1 MNHFGGTHWGM
12 KTVPDRKHLMD
23 RNGAWYYKRRVPE
36 HLQVKLGKKIIQFSL
51 DTRSIKEAQKL
62 RNAYDVRY
70 DMEFEQTV
78 QATDAKLSATSFS
91 DRLGLYLDG
100 LFKNFEKRLIN
111 DGPDDR
117 QQIHEMIAE
126 KEFDLAILGD
136 PADPRRHQWVQK
148 ALTAIIG
155 ESSVEGLTDQE
166 AQESVRRSMLQS
178 LHREIALLRDD
189 VREMHIAN
197 TTGTNAPETRVTFEE
212 LANEYLSDEKDKAE
226 RNKVRQQWIE
236 KLTQQTETLKE
247 FIGAST
253 LLSAIDYDRCR
264 SIQQMVA
271 DVPSHREKRYR
282 GMSVQAAIVEARK
295 SNAQTLSH
303 ATQAEYLR
311 TFKAIMDLGVAKR
324 LIPNNPG
331 ASLEPIK
338 RDLRA
343 AHQKRAPFSV
353 SQIAQF
359 FSSPF
364 YQLWKLGKQGKYKKP
379 DRDWRFWL
387 PLLMAFSGMRPGEV
401 CQLQIADLKKSAGG
415 IWYLD
420 VTETDDEGEDEGY
433 QKETKKLKTT
443 YSKRVIPL
451 HPILID
457 VGFPAFVERQKKAR
471 GSSALIFG
479 TLKKSKRGYYSD
491 YACRRFRE
499 KFLPE
504 AIMLATDQSFYSFR
518 HSFRDALRHVGAASD
533 VVAALGGWSEGT
545 KVSDAYGNSR
555 DPDYLYKTVE
565 RISYPDLVIDFE
577 FEGD

>member
-36 HLQVKLGKKIIQFSL
+36 HLQAKLGKKIIQFSL
-51 DTRSIKEAQKL
+51 DTRSIKEAQKR

-91 DRLGLYLDG
+91 DRLGLYLNG
-100 LFKNFEKRLIN
+100 LFKTFEKRLIN

-126 KEFDLAILGD
+126 KEIDLAILGD

-166 AQESVRRSMLQS
+166 AKESVRRSMLQS

-189 VREMHIAN
+189 VREMHVAN

-236 KLTQQTETLKE
+236 KLTQQTEALKE

-253 LLSAIDYDRCR
+253 LVSAIDYDSCR

-271 DVPSHREKRYR
+271 DVPAHREKRYR

-338 RDLRA
+338 REMRA
-343 AHQKRAPFSV
+343 PHQKRAPLSH
-353 SQIAQF
+353 SQLAAF
-359 FSSPF
+359 FNSTF
-364 YQLWKLGKQGKYKKP
+364 YQLWKQGNQGSYKKK

-387 PLLMAFSGMRPGEV
+387 PLLMTFSGMRPGEV
-401 CQLQIADLKKSAGG
+401 CQLQISDLKRSKGG
-415 IWYLD
+415 IWFLD
-420 VTETDDEGEDEGY
+420 VTETDDDDEGN
-433 QKETKKLKTT
+433 KEKKLKTT
-443 YSKRVIPL
+443 YSKRTIPL
-451 HPILID
+451 HPALVEI
-457 VGFPAFVERQKKAR
+457 GFPDFVENQRKAV
-471 GSSALIFG
+471 GLSARIFG
-479 TLKKSKRGYYSD
+479 QLEKSKRGYFSD
-491 YACRRFRE
+491 YPCRRFRE

-504 AIMLATDQSFYSFR
+504 ALTLASDQSFYSFR
-518 HSFRDALRHVGAASD
+518 HTFRDALRQIEAPSD

-555 DPDYLYKTVE
+555 DPDYLYKTIE
-565 RISYPDLVIDFE
+565 RIGYPDLVLDFK
-577 FEGD
+577 FATD